1 MKNYY
6 ISEGVKALFSI
17 YFKDQT
23 EENFIKALNEFAKE
37 SQINSQEIKDK
48 SFREFKE
55 AISKLPT
62 IDLLNTRFDKL
73 EYSIGAKLDKLEYSI
88 GAKLD
93 KLEYSIG
100 AKLDKLEYS
109 IGAKLDKLEYSIGAK
124 LDKLEYS
131 IGAKLDKLEY
141 SIGAKLDKPEYSIGA
156 KLDKPEDSVCA
167 KLYKLE
173 NKLDSFKREVRTY
186 VIILAALMFILQPT
200 IFDLIL
206 SIFKSF
212 LRQ

>member
-6 ISEGVKALFSI
+6 ISEGVKALFSV

-73 EYSIGAKLDKLEYSI
+73 EDSVCAKLDKL
-88 GAKLD
+88 
-93 KLEYSIG
+93 
-100 AKLDKLEYS
+100 
-109 IGAKLDKLEYSIGAK
+109 
-124 LDKLEYS
+124 
-131 IGAKLDKLEY
+131 
-141 SIGAKLDKPEYSIGA
+141 
-156 KLDKPEDSVCA
+156 EDSVCA
-167 KLYKLE
+167 KLDKLE

>member
-1 MKNYY
+1 YY

-62 IDLLNTRFDKL
+62 IDLLNTRFDK
-73 EYSIGAKLDKLEYSI
+73 
-88 GAKLD
+88 
-93 KLEYSIG
+93 
-100 AKLDKLEYS
+100 
-109 IGAKLDKLEYSIGAK
+109 
-124 LDKLEYS
+124 
-131 IGAKLDKLEY
+131 
-141 SIGAKLDKPEYSIGA
+141 PEDSVCA

-167 KLYKLE
+167 KLDKLE

>member
-1 MKNYY
+1 
-6 ISEGVKALFSI
+6 GVKALFSI

-73 EYSIGAKLDKLEYSI
+73 ENSVDKLEYSV
-88 GAKLD
+88 
-93 KLEYSIG
+93 
-100 AKLDKLEYS
+100 
-109 IGAKLDKLEYSIGAK
+109 
-124 LDKLEYS
+124 
-131 IGAKLDKLEY
+131 GAKLDKLEY
-141 SIGAKLDKPEYSIGA
+141 SIGAKLDKPE
-156 KLDKPEDSVCA
+156 DSVCA
-167 KLYKLE
+167 KLNKLE

-186 VIILAALMFILQPT
+186 VIILAALMFILQPA

>member
-1 MKNYY
+1 
-6 ISEGVKALFSI
+6 
-17 YFKDQT
+17 
-23 EENFIKALNEFAKE
+23 
-37 SQINSQEIKDK
+37 

-73 EYSIGAKLDKLEYSI
+73 EYSVCAKLDKLEYS
-88 GAKLD
+88 
-93 KLEYSIG
+93 
-100 AKLDKLEYS
+100 
-109 IGAKLDKLEYSIGAK
+109 
-124 LDKLEYS
+124 
-131 IGAKLDKLEY
+131 
-141 SIGAKLDKPEYSIGA
+141 
-156 KLDKPEDSVCA
+156 VCA
-167 KLYKLE
+167 KLDKLE

>member
-1 MKNYY
+1 
-6 ISEGVKALFSI
+6 
-17 YFKDQT
+17 
-23 EENFIKALNEFAKE
+23 ALNEFAKE

-73 EYSIGAKLDKLEYSI
+73 EYSVCAKLDKLEYS
-88 GAKLD
+88 
-93 KLEYSIG
+93 
-100 AKLDKLEYS
+100 
-109 IGAKLDKLEYSIGAK
+109 
-124 LDKLEYS
+124 
-131 IGAKLDKLEY
+131 
-141 SIGAKLDKPEYSIGA
+141 
-156 KLDKPEDSVCA
+156 VCA
-167 KLYKLE
+167 KLDKLE

>member
-6 ISEGVKALFSI
+6 ISEGVKALFSV

-55 AISKLPT
+55 AIFKLPT

-73 EYSIGAKLDKLEYSI
+73 ENSIGAKLD
-88 GAKLD
+88 
-93 KLEYSIG
+93 
-100 AKLDKLEYS
+100 
-109 IGAKLDKLEYSIGAK
+109 
-124 LDKLEYS
+124 
-131 IGAKLDKLEY
+131 
-141 SIGAKLDKPEYSIGA
+141 
-156 KLDKPEDSVCA
+156 
-167 KLYKLE
+167 KLE

>member
-1 MKNYY
+1 
-6 ISEGVKALFSI
+6 EGVKALFSI

-73 EYSIGAKLDKLEYSI
+73 EYSVCAKLDKLEYSVC
-88 GAKLD
+88 AKLD
-93 KLEYSIG
+93 KLEYS
-100 AKLDKLEYS
+100 
-109 IGAKLDKLEYSIGAK
+109 
-124 LDKLEYS
+124 
-131 IGAKLDKLEY
+131 
-141 SIGAKLDKPEYSIGA
+141 
-156 KLDKPEDSVCA
+156 VCA
-167 KLYKLE
+167 KLDKLE

>member
-1 MKNYY
+1 
-6 ISEGVKALFSI
+6 GVKALFSI

-73 EYSIGAKLDKLEYSI
+73 EYSVC
-88 GAKLD
+88 
-93 KLEYSIG
+93 
-100 AKLDKLEYS
+100 
-109 IGAKLDKLEYSIGAK
+109 
-124 LDKLEYS
+124 
-131 IGAKLDKLEY
+131 
-141 SIGAKLDKPEYSIGA
+141 A

-167 KLYKLE
+167 KLDKLE

>member
-6 ISEGVKALFSI
+6 ISEGVKALFSV

-62 IDLLNTRFDKL
+62 IDLLNTRFDKP
-73 EYSIGAKLDKLEYSI
+73 EDSIGAKLD
-88 GAKLD
+88 
-93 KLEYSIG
+93 
-100 AKLDKLEYS
+100 
-109 IGAKLDKLEYSIGAK
+109 
-124 LDKLEYS
+124 
-131 IGAKLDKLEY
+131 
-141 SIGAKLDKPEYSIGA
+141 
-156 KLDKPEDSVCA
+156 
-167 KLYKLE
+167 KLE

-186 VIILAALMFILQPT
+186 VIILAALIFILQPT

>member
-6 ISEGVKALFSI
+6 ISEGIKALFSI

-62 IDLLNTRFDKL
+62 IDLLNARFDKL
-73 EYSIGAKLDKLEYSI
+73 EYSVGAKLD
-88 GAKLD
+88 
-93 KLEYSIG
+93 
-100 AKLDKLEYS
+100 
-109 IGAKLDKLEYSIGAK
+109 
-124 LDKLEYS
+124 
-131 IGAKLDKLEY
+131 
-141 SIGAKLDKPEYSIGA
+141 
-156 KLDKPEDSVCA
+156 
-167 KLYKLE
+167 KLE

>member
-73 EYSIGAKLDKLEYSI
+73 EYSIGAKLDKLEN
-88 GAKLD
+88 
-93 KLEYSIG
+93 
-100 AKLDKLEYS
+100 
-109 IGAKLDKLEYSIGAK
+109 
-124 LDKLEYS
+124 
-131 IGAKLDKLEY
+131 
-141 SIGAKLDKPEYSIGA
+141 
-156 KLDKPEDSVCA
+156 SVD
-167 KLYKLE
+167 KLE

-186 VIILAALMFILQPT
+186 AIILATLMFILQPT

>member
-1 MKNYY
+1 
-6 ISEGVKALFSI
+6 
-17 YFKDQT
+17 DQT

-73 EYSIGAKLDKLEYSI
+73 EYSVCAKLDKLEDSVC
-88 GAKLD
+88 
-93 KLEYSIG
+93 
-100 AKLDKLEYS
+100 
-109 IGAKLDKLEYSIGAK
+109 
-124 LDKLEYS
+124 
-131 IGAKLDKLEY
+131 
-141 SIGAKLDKPEYSIGA
+141 A

-167 KLYKLE
+167 KLDKLE

>member
-62 IDLLNTRFDKL
+62 IDLLNARFD
-73 EYSIGAKLDKLEYSI
+73 
-88 GAKLD
+88 
-93 KLEYSIG
+93 
-100 AKLDKLEYS
+100 
-109 IGAKLDKLEYSIGAK
+109 
-124 LDKLEYS
+124 
-131 IGAKLDKLEY
+131 
-141 SIGAKLDKPEYSIGA
+141 
-156 KLDKPEDSVCA
+156 
-167 KLYKLE
+167 KLE

>member
-1 MKNYY
+1 
-6 ISEGVKALFSI
+6 
-17 YFKDQT
+17 KDQT

-62 IDLLNTRFDKL
+62 IDLLNTRFDKP
-73 EYSIGAKLDKLEYSI
+73 EDSVCAKLDKLEYSI

-100 AKLDKLEYS
+100 AKLD
-109 IGAKLDKLEYSIGAK
+109 
-124 LDKLEYS
+124 
-131 IGAKLDKLEY
+131 
-141 SIGAKLDKPEYSIGA
+141 
-156 KLDKPEDSVCA
+156 
-167 KLYKLE
+167 KLE

>member
-73 EYSIGAKLDKLEYSI
+73 ENSVDKLEYSVGAKLDKLEYSI

-93 KLEYSIG
+93 KLEDSV
-100 AKLDKLEYS
+100 DKL
-109 IGAKLDKLEYSIGAK
+109 
-124 LDKLEYS
+124 
-131 IGAKLDKLEY
+131 
-141 SIGAKLDKPEYSIGA
+141 EYSIGA

-167 KLYKLE
+167 KLNKLE

>member
-1 MKNYY
+1 KNYY

-23 EENFIKALNEFAKE
+23 EENFIKALNEFTKE

-73 EYSIGAKLDKLEYSI
+73 EDSVDKLEYSV

-93 KLEYSIG
+93 
-100 AKLDKLEYS
+100 
-109 IGAKLDKLEYSIGAK
+109 
-124 LDKLEYS
+124 
-131 IGAKLDKLEY
+131 
-141 SIGAKLDKPEYSIGA
+141 
-156 KLDKPEDSVCA
+156 
-167 KLYKLE
+167 KLE

>member
-1 MKNYY
+1 
-6 ISEGVKALFSI
+6 
-17 YFKDQT
+17 
-23 EENFIKALNEFAKE
+23 NFIKALNEFAKE

-73 EYSIGAKLDKLEYSI
+73 EYSVCAKLDKLEDSVC
-88 GAKLD
+88 AKLD
-93 KLEYSIG
+93 KLEDSVC
-100 AKLDKLEYS
+100 
-109 IGAKLDKLEYSIGAK
+109 
-124 LDKLEYS
+124 
-131 IGAKLDKLEY
+131 
-141 SIGAKLDKPEYSIGA
+141 A

-167 KLYKLE
+167 KLDKLE

>member
-1 MKNYY
+1 NYY
-6 ISEGVKALFSI
+6 LSEGVKALFSV

-62 IDLLNTRFDKL
+62 IDLLNARFDKL
-73 EYSIGAKLDKLEYSI
+73 EYSVGAKLD
-88 GAKLD
+88 
-93 KLEYSIG
+93 
-100 AKLDKLEYS
+100 
-109 IGAKLDKLEYSIGAK
+109 
-124 LDKLEYS
+124 
-131 IGAKLDKLEY
+131 
-141 SIGAKLDKPEYSIGA
+141 
-156 KLDKPEDSVCA
+156 
-167 KLYKLE
+167 KLE

>member
-6 ISEGVKALFSI
+6 ISEGVKALFSV

-73 EYSIGAKLDKLEYSI
+73 E
-88 GAKLD
+88 
-93 KLEYSIG
+93 
-100 AKLDKLEYS
+100 
-109 IGAKLDKLEYSIGAK
+109 
-124 LDKLEYS
+124 
-131 IGAKLDKLEY
+131 
-141 SIGAKLDKPEYSIGA
+141 
-156 KLDKPEDSVCA
+156 
-167 KLYKLE
+167 

>member
-1 MKNYY
+1 
-6 ISEGVKALFSI
+6 ALFSI

-73 EYSIGAKLDKLEYSI
+73 ENSVDKLEYSVGAKLDKLEYSI

-93 KLEYSIG
+93 KLEDSV
-100 AKLDKLEYS
+100 DKL
-109 IGAKLDKLEYSIGAK
+109 
-124 LDKLEYS
+124 
-131 IGAKLDKLEY
+131 
-141 SIGAKLDKPEYSIGA
+141 EYSIGA

-167 KLYKLE
+167 KLNKLE

>member
-1 MKNYY
+1 

-73 EYSIGAKLDKLEYSI
+73 EYSVCAKLDKLEYSVC
-88 GAKLD
+88 
-93 KLEYSIG
+93 
-100 AKLDKLEYS
+100 
-109 IGAKLDKLEYSIGAK
+109 
-124 LDKLEYS
+124 
-131 IGAKLDKLEY
+131 
-141 SIGAKLDKPEYSIGA
+141 A

-167 KLYKLE
+167 KLDKPEDSVCAKLDKPEDSVCAKLDKLE

>member
-73 EYSIGAKLDKLEYSI
+73 EYSVGAKLDKLEYSI

-93 KLEYSIG
+93 KLEN
-100 AKLDKLEYS
+100 
-109 IGAKLDKLEYSIGAK
+109 
-124 LDKLEYS
+124 
-131 IGAKLDKLEY
+131 
-141 SIGAKLDKPEYSIGA
+141 
-156 KLDKPEDSVCA
+156 SVD
-167 KLYKLE
+167 KLE

>member
-1 MKNYY
+1 
-6 ISEGVKALFSI
+6 FSI

-73 EYSIGAKLDKLEYSI
+73 EYSVCAKLDKLEYSVC
-88 GAKLD
+88 AKLD
-93 KLEYSIG
+93 KLEYS
-100 AKLDKLEYS
+100 
-109 IGAKLDKLEYSIGAK
+109 
-124 LDKLEYS
+124 
-131 IGAKLDKLEY
+131 
-141 SIGAKLDKPEYSIGA
+141 
-156 KLDKPEDSVCA
+156 VCA
-167 KLYKLE
+167 KLDKLE

>member
-1 MKNYY
+1 
-6 ISEGVKALFSI
+6 
-17 YFKDQT
+17 QT

-73 EYSIGAKLDKLEYSI
+73 EYSVCAKLDKLEDSVC
-88 GAKLD
+88 
-93 KLEYSIG
+93 
-100 AKLDKLEYS
+100 
-109 IGAKLDKLEYSIGAK
+109 
-124 LDKLEYS
+124 
-131 IGAKLDKLEY
+131 
-141 SIGAKLDKPEYSIGA
+141 A

-167 KLYKLE
+167 KLDKLE

>member
-1 MKNYY
+1 
-6 ISEGVKALFSI
+6 
-17 YFKDQT
+17 DQT

-73 EYSIGAKLDKLEYSI
+73 EYSIGAKLDKLEDSV
-88 GAKLD
+88 D
-93 KLEYSIG
+93 KL
-100 AKLDKLEYS
+100 
-109 IGAKLDKLEYSIGAK
+109 
-124 LDKLEYS
+124 
-131 IGAKLDKLEY
+131 
-141 SIGAKLDKPEYSIGA
+141 EYSIGA

-167 KLYKLE
+167 KLDKLE

>member
-93 KLEYSIG
+93 K
-100 AKLDKLEYS
+100 
-109 IGAKLDKLEYSIGAK
+109 
-124 LDKLEYS
+124 
-131 IGAKLDKLEY
+131 
-141 SIGAKLDKPEYSIGA
+141 
-156 KLDKPEDSVCA
+156 PEDSVCA
-167 KLYKLE
+167 KLDKLE

>member
-1 MKNYY
+1 
-6 ISEGVKALFSI
+6 
-17 YFKDQT
+17 
-23 EENFIKALNEFAKE
+23 

-73 EYSIGAKLDKLEYSI
+73 EYSVCAKLDKLEYS
-88 GAKLD
+88 
-93 KLEYSIG
+93 
-100 AKLDKLEYS
+100 
-109 IGAKLDKLEYSIGAK
+109 
-124 LDKLEYS
+124 
-131 IGAKLDKLEY
+131 
-141 SIGAKLDKPEYSIGA
+141 
-156 KLDKPEDSVCA
+156 VCA
-167 KLYKLE
+167 KLDKLE

>member
-1 MKNYY
+1 
-6 ISEGVKALFSI
+6 GVKALFSI

-62 IDLLNTRFDKL
+62 IDLLNTRFDK
-73 EYSIGAKLDKLEYSI
+73 
-88 GAKLD
+88 
-93 KLEYSIG
+93 
-100 AKLDKLEYS
+100 
-109 IGAKLDKLEYSIGAK
+109 
-124 LDKLEYS
+124 
-131 IGAKLDKLEY
+131 
-141 SIGAKLDKPEYSIGA
+141 PEDSVCA

-167 KLYKLE
+167 KLDKLE

>member
-1 MKNYY
+1 
-6 ISEGVKALFSI
+6 FSV

-62 IDLLNTRFDKL
+62 IDLLNTRFDKP
-73 EYSIGAKLDKLEYSI
+73 EDSVCAKLDKLEYSI

-109 IGAKLDKLEYSIGAK
+109 IGAKLD
-124 LDKLEYS
+124 
-131 IGAKLDKLEY
+131 
-141 SIGAKLDKPEYSIGA
+141 
-156 KLDKPEDSVCA
+156 
-167 KLYKLE
+167 KLE

>member
-6 ISEGVKALFSI
+6 ISEGVKALFSV

-23 EENFIKALNEFAKE
+23 EENFIKALNEIAKE

-73 EYSIGAKLDKLEYSI
+73 EDSIGAKLDKLE
-88 GAKLD
+88 D
-93 KLEYSIG
+93 
-100 AKLDKLEYS
+100 
-109 IGAKLDKLEYSIGAK
+109 
-124 LDKLEYS
+124 
-131 IGAKLDKLEY
+131 
-141 SIGAKLDKPEYSIGA
+141 SIGA

-167 KLYKLE
+167 KLDKLEDSVCAKLDKLE